1 MVAQAWTA
9 KVART
14 GTSGSVA
21 IASVKVSCGGR
32 LSDHFGSYRSCPA
45 ECWPTQGSELGLTGN
60 PTFAGF
66 YERRRRSKLHL
77 LILPSRTSAKRAD
90 PGKQVKGRSEEH
102 TSELQSLMRISYAV
116 F

>member
-1 MVAQAWTA
+1 MRISDWSSDVCSSDFRPRSTAIAGAIAGTAKSVMVAQAWTA

-32 LSDHFGSYRSCPA
+32 LSDHFGSYRPCPA
-45 ECWPTQGSELGLTGN
+45 ECWPTQGSEHGLTGN

-66 YERRRRSKLHL
+66 YERRN
-77 LILPSRTSAKRAD
+77 RTS
-90 PGKQVKGRSEEH
+90 V
-102 TSELQSLMRISYAV
+102 V
-116 F
+116 